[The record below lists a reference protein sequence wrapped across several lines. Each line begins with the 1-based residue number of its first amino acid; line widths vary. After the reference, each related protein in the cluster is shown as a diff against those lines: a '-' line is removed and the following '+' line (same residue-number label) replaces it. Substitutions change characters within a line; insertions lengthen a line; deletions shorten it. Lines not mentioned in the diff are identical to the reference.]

1 VPQHDIRV
9 GGDQEPI
16 ALRRVHD
23 KGKELPQRAW
33 VQIVFELLVG
43 YFLLFYGLIALIV
56 LIFAAIIIYVAW
68 TKH

>member
-1 VPQHDIRV
+1 
-9 GGDQEPI
+9 
-16 ALRRVHD
+16 
-23 KGKELPQRAW
+23 